1 MATVYSSTII
11 LQPVSTLGASG
22 YPTSSVGS
30 NGFTTVTAN
39 YGDTVV
45 VTLRSGS
52 SGSSAGTSNYGN
64 TPNGNTNTGGTFV
77 SPSTSFSSTSQT
89 IAVSITNVQ
98 YDGLISFWCG
108 PTEGGSSVGWRGRVS
123 VTVNKD
129 TSVNLNSTSVSI
141 NSTATSYQNGLT
153 NGGAGTIYYV
163 FNANNIANGTDLDA
177 LRTGGDSRYIARTF
191 TTATSK
197 PFSTSGTGAQITNDL
212 PTTGNTKTYYLY
224 AANLLGRDSE
234 YMSGTSYSVT
244 RAAAQDTTPNT
255 PSFTNVTQALTSTAY
270 TENWQTSGV
279 TSGVQVTWTAS
290 TTAGTVQLSTQETTG
305 YVSGA
310 TGIQRTNQQTGYVK
324 LTTTGSQGTAHTVT
338 VSGGGVSAQWVVTT
352 ISQAQQGTQSG
363 GGTGQQY
370 GLKIQN
376 SQEQVIISDTSKVGN
391 VRATRTFSI
400 VGQSSPQ
407 QFFVDSQTGG
417 AVDCSDSTQMAII
430 IQASAFFRAPYYIR
444 RTSAQQGFELYPY
457 SSATSQQTVT
467 GVITLVEY

>member
-11 LQPVSTLGASG
+11 YQPLSTLSG
-22 YPTSSVGS
+22 QYPSSTDGT

-52 SGSSAGTSNYGN
+52 SGTTAGTSNYGN
-64 TPNGNTNTGGTFV
+64 TPNGNTGTGGTFV
-77 SPSTSFSSTSQT
+77 SPSTSFSSTNQT

-108 PTEGGSSVGWRGRVS
+108 PSNSGSSVGWRARVQ

-129 TSVNLNSTSVSI
+129 TSVQLNSTSVSI

-212 PTTGNTKTYYLY
+212 PTAGNSKTYYLY
-224 AANLLGRDSE
+224 AANLLGQDSE

-244 RAAAQDTTPNT
+244 RAAAQDTTPDV
-255 PSFTNVTQALTSTAY
+255 PSFTNITESLTNTAY

-279 TSGVQVTWTAS
+279 TSGVQVNWTAS
-290 TTAGTVQLSTQETTG
+290 ATAGTVQLSTQENTG

-310 TGIQRTNQQTGYVK
+310 TGIQRTNSQTGYVK
-324 LTTTGSQGTAHTVT
+324 LTTTGSQGIAHTVT

-352 ISQAQQGTQSG
+352 IPQAQQGVPIQI
-363 GGTGQQY
+363 GTGQQY

-376 SQEQVIISDTSKVGN
+376 SQEQLIISDTSKVGN

-400 VGQSSPQ
+400 AGQSSPQ
-407 QFFVDSQTGG
+407 QFFVNSSTGG
-417 AVDCSDSTQMAII
+417 AIDCSDATQMAII
-430 IQASAFFRAPYYIR
+430 IQGSEFFRAPYYIR
-444 RTSAQQGFELYPY
+444 RTSAQKGFELYP
-457 SSATSQQTVT
+457 SDRATSQQTVS

>member
-1 MATVYSSTII
+1 MQPLSSLSGQYPSSTDG
-11 LQPVSTLGASG
+11 T
-22 YPTSSVGS
+22 

-45 VTLRSGS
+45 VYLRSGS
-52 SGSSAGTSNYGN
+52 SGTTAGTSNYGN
-64 TPNGNTNTGGTFV
+64 TPNGNTSTGGTFV
-77 SPSTSFSSTSQT
+77 SPSTSFSASNQT

-108 PTEGGSSVGWRGRVS
+108 PSNSGSSVGWRARVQ

-129 TSVNLNSTSVSI
+129 TSVNLNSTSISI
-141 NSTATSYQNGLT
+141 AATATSYQNGLT

-163 FNANNIANGTDLDA
+163 FNTNNISNGTDLEA
-177 LRTGGDSRYIARTF
+177 LRVAGNSSYIARTF

-212 PTTGNTKTYYLY
+212 PTQGNSKTYYLY
-224 AANLLGRDSE
+224 AANLLGEDSE
-234 YMSGTSYSVT
+234 FMSGTSYTVSK
-244 RAAAQDTTPNT
+244 AFAQDTTPDV
-255 PSFTNVTQALTSTAY
+255 PSFTNVTQALTNTAY
-270 TENWQTSGV
+270 TESWQTTGLSFYP
-279 TSGVQVTWTAS
+279 TSPQVTWTAS

-310 TGIQRTNQQTGYVK
+310 TGIVRTNQQTGYVK

-352 ISQAQQGTQSG
+352 ISQAQQGSQIQ

-376 SQEQVIISDTSKVGN
+376 SQAQTIIDDTSKVGN

-400 VGQSSPQ
+400 AGQSSPQ
-407 QFFVDSQTGG
+407 QFFVNAQTGG
-417 AVDCSDSTQMAII
+417 AVDCSDATQMAII
-430 IQASAFFRAPYYIR
+430 IQASAFFIAPYYIR

-457 SSATSQQTVT
+457 DSATSQQTVT